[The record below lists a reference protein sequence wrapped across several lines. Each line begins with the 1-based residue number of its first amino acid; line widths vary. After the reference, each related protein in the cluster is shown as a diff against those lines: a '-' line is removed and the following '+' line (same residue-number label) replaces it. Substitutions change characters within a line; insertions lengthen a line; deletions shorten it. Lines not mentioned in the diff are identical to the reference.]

1 MIHKFDA
8 IIVGAGGAGLRCA
21 LELSQQNY
29 NVAVLSK
36 LYPVRSHTGAAQGG
50 IGAALGNEEPDSPE
64 WHFFDTI
71 KGSDYLGDQ
80 DVTQIMCEEAVEAV
94 LELEHLGLPFD
105 RTKDGKIAQRAFGG
119 HTRDFGKAPVKRA
132 AYAADRTGHMIL
144 HTLFEQCVK
153 NQVRFFNEFY
163 VLDLIMDDDTV
174 GPEAHDKTC
183 RGVVAYELATG
194 ELHIFQSKATF
205 LGTGGYGRVFSIT
218 SNAHALTGD
227 GMAIVFRRGIPL
239 EDMEFVQFHPTGLRK
254 LGILVSEAAR
264 GEGGILRNRDDLA
277 NIGSGKDGFM
287 AQVAPTVKDLAPRDM
302 VSRAIYNEIAAGRG
316 IEGTGDTGS
325 DYVYLDLVH
334 LGAEVINKKL
344 PDISHFARK
353 YLAVEPITD
362 PIPVQPTA
370 HYAMGGVPTDV
381 NGRVLMNVQ
390 NDPVLGL
397 YAAGEVACVSV
408 HGANRLGTN
417 SLLDIV
423 VFGRRAGKDMV
434 RYLQGAEFGRI
445 TDEPDAFIIAEID
458 RLQKGGGQEKVADLR
473 KAMQKVMMAK
483 SGVYRIEAKMIEAR
497 DTILELRQ
505 RYKGVGVADQSSY
518 FNTELVEAIELGF
531 LLDVAWTI
539 TESALQRKESR
550 GAHSRVD
557 FPDRDDKNWLKHTF
571 IHYLED
577 GKVTFDYKPVTITKF
592 KPKPRV
598 Y

>member
-105 RTKDGKIAQRAFGG
+105 RTKEGKIAQRAFGG

-205 LGTGGYGRVFSIT
+205 FGTGGYGRVFSIT

-264 GEGGILRNRDDLA
+264 GEGGILRNRDDLD

-381 NGRVLMNVQ
+381 DGRVLMNVQ

-577 GKVTFDYKPVTITKF
+577 GKVTFDY
-592 KPKPRV
+592 
-598 Y
+598 

>member
-8 IIVGAGGAGLRCA
+8 IVVGAGGAGLRCA

-64 WHFFDTI
+64 WHFFDTV

-80 DVTQIMCEEAVEAV
+80 DVTEIMCEEAIEAV
-94 LELEHLGLPFD
+94 LELEHFGLPFD
-105 RTKDGKIAQRAFGG
+105 RTKEGKIAQRPFGG

-163 VLDLIMDDDTV
+163 VLDLIMDGD
-174 GPEAHDKTC
+174 TC

-194 ELHIFQSKATF
+194 ELHVFQSKATF

-227 GMAIVFRRGIPL
+227 GMAIAFRRGIPL

-264 GEGGILRNRDDLA
+264 GEGGILRNREDLD

-287 AQVAPTVKDLAPRDM
+287 AEVAPTVKDLAPRDM

-325 DYVYLDLVH
+325 DYVYLDLIH
-334 LGAEVINKKL
+334 LGADVINNKL

-353 YLAVEPITD
+353 YLAVEPITE

-381 NGRVLMNVQ
+381 DGRVLRNAQ

-417 SLLDIV
+417 SLVDIV
-423 VFGRRAGKDMV
+423 VFGRRAGKDMLS
-434 RYLQGAEFGRI
+434 YLQGAEFGRI
-445 TDEPDAFIIAEID
+445 TDEPDAFISAEID

-473 KAMQKVMMAK
+473 TAMQKVMMAK
-483 SGVYRIEAKMIEAR
+483 SGVYRTEAKMIEAR

-505 RYKGVGVADQSSY
+505 RYKGVGVTDQSSY

-539 TESALQRKESR
+539 AESALQRTESR

-557 FPDRDDKNWLKHTF
+557 YPDRDDKNWLKHTF
-571 IHYLED
+571 IHLFED